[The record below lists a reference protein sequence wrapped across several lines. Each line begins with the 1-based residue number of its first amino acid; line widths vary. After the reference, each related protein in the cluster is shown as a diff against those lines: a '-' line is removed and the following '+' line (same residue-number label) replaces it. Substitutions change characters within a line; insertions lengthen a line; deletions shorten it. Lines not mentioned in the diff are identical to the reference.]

1 MDNAGTLLR
10 NAFEVTPSL
19 LWIAALVVVVA
30 GVAFTAWRRERKEA
44 ARRNREAEA
53 RLGELV
59 RSQAEMQ
66 GRLANM
72 ADMLSARQAELNQS
86 VNQRLD
92 GMTPRIGN
100 TLRSDEHTSELHS
113 LMRNTYAV
121 FCLKKKK

>member
-30 GVAFTAWRRERKEA
+30 GVAFTAWRREQKEA

-66 GRLANM
+66 GRLASL
-72 ADMLSARQAELNQS
+72 ADMLSARQAELKRTVTIRRAPGGERVCQ
-86 VNQRLD
+86 
-92 GMTPRIGN
+92 
-100 TLRSDEHTSELHS
+100 
-113 LMRNTYAV
+113 
-121 FCLKKKK
+121 